1 MLKRK
6 AYSSLL
12 GPDKVIKKGPEHTCF
27 HTIPCLVMLL
37 RLRFA
42 FVDVLGKCIVRCAT
56 VNFTQARPSKSS
68 RRLFEAKGFLPI
80 ITKYRYDRPA

>member
-6 AYSSLL
+6 AYFSLL

-42 FVDVLGKCIVRCAT
+42 FVDVLGKCIVRYAT
-56 VNFTQARPSKSS
+56 MNFTQARPKVVEGPLKQKVS
-68 RRLFEAKGFLPI
+68 FL
-80 ITKYRYDRPA
+80 